1 MRLQQSDVEDIK
13 GAVEKGVT
21 NSVNT
26 LKSAE
31 EQAAGVEE
39 ISASIQELNS
49 FSSELADIAVRL

>member
-1 MRLQQSDVEDIK
+1 MRLQQSDVEAIK
-13 GAVEKGVT
+13 GAVEKAVT

-39 ISASIQELNS
+39 ISASIQ
-49 FSSELADIAVRL
+49 D